1 MNSGFNIITTVTY
14 RIECILKAV
23 IEFMLS
29 QMTKSKS
36 NSIIIFY
43 SDGIIAFG
51 GRIRGRPYFSMLVL
65 VMLWLSHLRRLGS
78 TLFHSIIT
86 KGTKGFLKRLCLV

>member
-1 MNSGFNIITTVTY
+1 MYDVHYWVRNSGGKKINSGFNIITTVTY

-51 GRIRGRPYFSMLVL
+51 GELGEGRILV
-65 VMLWLSHLRRLGS
+65 
-78 TLFHSIIT
+78 
-86 KGTKGFLKRLCLV
+86 C

>member
-1 MNSGFNIITTVTY
+1 MYDVHYWVRNSGGKKMNSGFNIITTVTY

-65 VMLWLSHLRRLGS
+65 VML
-78 TLFHSIIT
+78 
-86 KGTKGFLKRLCLV
+86 